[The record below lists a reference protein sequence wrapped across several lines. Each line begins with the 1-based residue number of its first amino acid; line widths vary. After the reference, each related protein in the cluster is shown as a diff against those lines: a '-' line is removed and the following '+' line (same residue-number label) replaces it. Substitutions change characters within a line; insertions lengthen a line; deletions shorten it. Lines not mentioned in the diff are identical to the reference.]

1 MTTKQKPKKKPETE
15 LFLEIDTPVYIIEK
29 TAKGKVLSKEP
40 IDSKTVLQLLLHA
53 ITEGVE
59 LLDQKT
65 KKVVPSAQKSSRV

>member
-53 ITEGVE
+53 ITEGIE
-59 LLDQKT
+59 MLDLKT
-65 KKVVPSAQKSSRV
+65 KKVANVQKTSRV